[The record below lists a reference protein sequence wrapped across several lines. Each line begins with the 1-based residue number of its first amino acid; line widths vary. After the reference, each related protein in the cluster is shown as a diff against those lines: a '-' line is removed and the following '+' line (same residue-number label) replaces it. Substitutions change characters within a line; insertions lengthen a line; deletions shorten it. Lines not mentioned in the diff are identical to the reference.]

1 MHLAAAFVLT
11 LVLAGAYL
19 GAHMAAAYWIAV
31 HGRKTLG
38 RLVAAQ
44 RDVWWVQLRAVSTL
58 RIWTTLICHL
68 GGLLGFWWLVRQPL
82 SLLALALLLLGY
94 IFFSA
99 VLTLSLLAQLPLCKR
114 LWAGPV
120 LKLGLVALPTVVAF
134 LANAYAGLWLGE
146 LLGASAVNAS
156 ISLFAATVFLWCL
169 LAAIMLALA
178 ALAFEIAALS
188 VLGGNSQSTS
198 GARRLGLVLLLLFS
212 FVSTY
217 LGARTATELPSGRL
231 GSVLLAASV
240 FEFDA
245 APAEYCELSPQERAL
260 ARRHEPHLKAL
271 FLAGNHDKAL
281 LVQRSAALFRPLVLA
296 EMAPAERSSRT
307 LQVIRVAACY
317 QVQPPR

>member
-1 MHLAAAFVLT
+1 MHLVAAFVLT

-19 GAHMAAAYWIAV
+19 GVHIAFAYWIAV

-44 RDVWWVQLRAVSTL
+44 RDVWRVQLRAVSTL

-99 VLTLSLLAQLPLCKR
+99 VLTLSLLAQLPLCKKA
-114 LWAGPV
+114 WEGPV

-146 LLGASAVNAS
+146 LLGASAAHAS

-169 LAAIMLALA
+169 LVAIILAVAAV
-178 ALAFEIAALS
+178 AFEVATLV
-188 VLGGNSQSTS
+188 VLGGDRRATRR
-198 GARRLGLVLLLLFS
+198 GRRLGLVLLLLFS
-212 FVSTY
+212 FMSAY
-217 LGARTATELPSGRL
+217 LGANMATELPSGRL
-231 GSVLLAASV
+231 GSVMLAASV

-245 APAEYCELSPQERAL
+245 APADHCELSPHERAL
-260 ARRHEPHLKAL
+260 VRRQEPLLKAL

-281 LVQRSAALFRPLVLA
+281 LLQRPAALFRPLVLA
-296 EMAPAERSSRT
+296 ELTPAERSART
-307 LQVIRVAACY
+307 LQVIRVAACF
-317 QVQPPR
+317 QVQAPR